1 MEGSD
6 GAMNEPT
13 HGEKRE
19 TLKKAVRSL
28 SDNASAFQV
37 FMDWIRSERDARDRD
52 NRQLESANKTTE
64 AAALSTILDF
74 VKTATT
80 NPANASSANG
90 QTEGVAS

>member
-6 GAMNEPT
+6 RTMNEPT
-13 HGEKRE
+13 HGERRE

-28 SDNASAFQV
+28 SENASAFRV
-37 FMDWIRSERDARDRD
+37 FTDWIRSERDLRDKE
-52 NRQLESANKTTE
+52 NRLRGSENTTTE

-90 QTEGVAS
+90 KTGEAIS